1 VVRVVRIVVLL
12 ALLALPL
19 AVTPSAS
26 ALDLCDAPECQPPP
40 VEQNSPFEFQLVAD
54 EGCVPYRFSLSSG
67 SLPPGVSL
75 TEDGK
80 LEGTPTQAGMFD
92 FYVAL
97 DDNSGPTNPACLIL
111 SKESQGHI
119 RLTVLP
125 DLYVATT
132 SVPAA
137 VAGRPYSVT
146 LEAANPEVGW
156 PLLWDVTA
164 GTLPAGLS
172 LAVNGVL
179 SGTPTGPDTQT
190 VTVRVREPFRRSGER
205 QLTVAVAAA
214 LTASSSS
221 PGLTEVGVRYSGR
234 ATASGGT
241 APFTWTVTGG
251 ALPAGLALDPASGAI
266 GGIATSPGSFS
277 AQLGVS
283 DSGGQTAG
291 VPLTIRVA
299 SRISIATGRLPRAA
313 PGVAYRTR
321 LASTG
326 GVGPRRWTVVRG
338 KLPQGIALGT
348 TTGVLSGVARRAGT
362 SSLRIRVDDR
372 LGGTATRTFRL
383 VVR

>member
-1 VVRVVRIVVLL
+1 MRALRIVIVFVLL
-12 ALLALPL
+12 AFPL

-26 ALDLCDAPECQPPP
+26 ALDLCDAHECQPPP
-40 VEQNSPFEFQLVAD
+40 VEQNSPFVFQLEAD
-54 EGCVPYRFSLSSG
+54 EGCLPYHFSLSSG

-75 TEDGK
+75 AEDGK

-97 DDNSGPTNPACLIL
+97 NDNGGPTNPACLIPG
-111 SKESQGHI
+111 KQSQGHI
-119 RLTVLP
+119 FLTVLP

-132 SVPAA
+132 SVPTA
-137 VAGRPYSVT
+137 VAGQPYSVT
-146 LEAANPEVGW
+146 LQPGNPEAGW
-156 PLLWDVTA
+156 PLVWDVTA

-172 LAVNGVL
+172 LSENGVL

-221 PGLTEVGVRYSGR
+221 PGLAEVGVRYSGR

-241 APFTWTVTGG
+241 APFTWTVVGG
-251 ALPAGLALDPASGAI
+251 ALPAGLAVDSASGAI
-266 GGIATSPGSFS
+266 RGIPTSSGAFS

-299 SRISIATGRLPRAA
+299 PRISIATGRLPRAA

-326 GVGPRRWTVVRG
+326 GIGSRRWTVVRG
-338 KLPQGIALGT
+338 KLPPGIALGS
-348 TTGVLSGVARRAGT
+348 TTGVLGGVARRAGT
-362 SSLRIRVDDR
+362 SSLTIRVVDR
-372 LGGTATRTFRL
+372 LGGTATRTLRL